1 MADEKNKILYVH
13 GLGGGANGRI
23 SNILRNEFPE
33 YEIDAPEIPIKPKE
47 ALEFVNDLIRKTD
60 YDVVIGSSLGA
71 YYLMYCRLLPKKV
84 LINPAIGGGDYIEKF
99 IGKGEQ
105 EFRDNREDGSK
116 TYIIDDDFIND
127 LNDMKYYLDEEDDVV
142 TRVVISDQDEL
153 FGSQNV
159 DRCKEIYADYCIS
172 VIHSSHSVEDSIV
185 VGEVVPV
192 IKDLI
197 EFDVTKTA
205 VFIGPYLDF
214 DDIYEEDWVK

>member
-1 MADEKNKILYVH
+1 MKKILYIH
-13 GLGGGANGRI
+13 WLGGGANGRI

-47 ALEFVNDLIRKTD
+47 ALKFIQKIIDEND
-60 YDVVIGSSLGA
+60 YAVVVGSSLGA
-71 YYLMYCRLLPKKV
+71 YYLMYNKRLPKTV
-84 LINPAIGGGDYIEKF
+84 LINPAIGGGEYIEKF
-99 IGKGEQ
+99 VGKGEQ
-105 EFRDNREDGSK
+105 EFRDKREDGSR

-159 DRCKEIYADYCIS
+159 DRCKDIYADYCIS
-172 VIHSSHSVEDSIV
+172 VIHSSHSVEDDLIV
-185 VGEVVPV
+185 DEVVPV

-205 VFIGPYLDF
+205 VYIGPYFDF
-214 DDIYEEDWVK
+214 DDDE